1 LGNQHLPLYSQ
12 ESNSEFSKIQSLLEA
27 KKWLLPIEKQSLCW
41 ATISPICVV
50 PTSVRWDVDA
60 IELLSKYGLTRQLE
74 NWQKV
79 GGSRSGGGFPS
90 SSAFVTVNSWRSDGD
105 IQPITNSCLLHWR
118 GLNVRSPT

>member
-1 LGNQHLPLYSQ
+1 L
-12 ESNSEFSKIQSLLEA
+12 SKLQSLLEA

-41 ATISPICVV
+41 ATTPSICVV
-50 PTSVRWDVDA
+50 GTSARWDVDA

-90 SSAFVTVNSWRSDGD
+90 SSAFVTVD
-105 IQPITNSCLLHWR
+105 
-118 GLNVRSPT
+118 